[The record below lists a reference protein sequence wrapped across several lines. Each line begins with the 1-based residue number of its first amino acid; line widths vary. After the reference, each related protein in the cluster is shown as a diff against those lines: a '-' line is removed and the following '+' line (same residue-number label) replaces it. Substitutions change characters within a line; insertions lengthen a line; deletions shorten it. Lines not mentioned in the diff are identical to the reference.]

1 MVSPVEPSNHQ
12 THSPIS
18 SLQFPSFRFYLSQR
32 FLAIAVHLMMM
43 IAVGQ
48 YVYEL
53 THSPFHLGYV
63 GLVLF
68 LPKFCLAIFTGH
80 VADRYDRKRII
91 LVCRVLQT
99 LVMVSLAVVV
109 FGGGALFL
117 IYLLL
122 LVMGTAY
129 AFEGPAGQ
137 ALLPQLVPPEHFGNA
152 VTWNATLFQFGFVL
166 GPLLGGWLY
175 ALIGGA
181 GPTFLVIALLRAM
194 ATVLVLPI
202 HPAPVKREERELS
215 LKTLLAGIHYIR
227 EKRVILGTISL
238 DLFAVLLGGAV
249 GLMPIFANDIL
260 QVGPAG
266 LGALR
271 AAPAVGA
278 AFFAILLAH
287 LPPLKKAGMTM
298 LWSVVFFGIFTIL
311 FGLSQNFVFSLLCL
325 FILGAAD
332 MVSVIIRGVLV
343 QIETP
348 PEMRGR
354 VSAINLV
361 FIGASNELGEFESGV
376 TAGWFGT
383 VPAVVIGGIGTLV
396 VVALWAWRFPEIRGY
411 KSLEAKGEIPT
422 T

>member
-137 ALLPQLVPPEHFGNA
+137 ALLPQLVPPEHFGNSI
-152 VTWNATLFQFGFVL
+152 TPKPNLF
-166 GPLLGGWLY
+166 
-175 ALIGGA
+175 
-181 GPTFLVIALLRAM
+181 
-194 ATVLVLPI
+194 
-202 HPAPVKREERELS
+202 
-215 LKTLLAGIHYIR
+215 
-227 EKRVILGTISL
+227 
-238 DLFAVLLGGAV
+238 
-249 GLMPIFANDIL
+249 
-260 QVGPAG
+260 
-266 LGALR
+266 
-271 AAPAVGA
+271 
-278 AFFAILLAH
+278 
-287 LPPLKKAGMTM
+287 
-298 LWSVVFFGIFTIL
+298 
-311 FGLSQNFVFSLLCL
+311 
-325 FILGAAD
+325 
-332 MVSVIIRGVLV
+332 
-343 QIETP
+343 
-348 PEMRGR
+348 
-354 VSAINLV
+354 
-361 FIGASNELGEFESGV
+361 
-376 TAGWFGT
+376 
-383 VPAVVIGGIGTLV
+383 
-396 VVALWAWRFPEIRGY
+396 
-411 KSLEAKGEIPT
+411 
-422 T
+422 